1 MKLIIYYAIL
11 VFLMLVSAALMA
23 TVTTFFSFGRF
34 SIFMTAGA
42 GYSVFYYR
50 KFLFS
55 MFDKI
60 SKKKDRIPKKYL
72 LNFKKSL

>member
-11 VFLMLVSAALMA
+11 VFLMLVSAVLMA
-23 TVTTFFSFGRF
+23 TITTFFSFGRF

-60 SKKKDRIPKKYL
+60 SKRKR
-72 LNFKKSL
+72 